1 MRVYEYNVLLLVW
14 QFKAPKVFHVNL
26 QLGLILAYLLNV
38 LRAVPGAMVKF
49 NVFLIALSVSYVFCS
64 EKLIQL
70 APCILRYLKS
80 CVFQEYYPSPPG
92 AASLAGKLE
101 EFVFHA
107 LD

>member
-1 MRVYEYNVLLLVW
+1 MAV
-14 QFKAPKVFHVNL
+14 QSFQSFHVNL

-38 LRAVPGAMVKF
+38 LRAGSGCNGQIQCF
-49 NVFLIALSVSYVFCS
+49 SHFFIRFLRLCS
-64 EKLIQL
+64 EKLIQR